1 MQSTWNN
8 QICINQVDIYIYF
21 KNLLQDSIASHVKN
35 LSVSA
40 FLRLDG
46 SIPGV
51 VCEAAADEVRS
62 FTLQYSSLPLHFFF
76 FIISFYYYT
85 YHSCRF
91 PMRKFSYGI
100 SCFSGT
106 PFFLSVAVSV
116 NWWRT
121 ISHRVIMKSIN
132 VLLSALQTVTQD
144 EWGSPSLIL
153 CLRYGQAAVLF
164 FFVFIENFIQH
175 TFSSKKAI
183 YRNSCR
189 TLLLHWGFLK
199 WKRSN

>member
-62 FTLQYSSLPLHFFF
+62 FTLQYSSLPLLFFF
-76 FIISFYYYT
+76 FISFYYHT

-121 ISHRVIMKSIN
+121 ISHRVIMKTIN
-132 VLLSALQTVTQD
+132 MCYFLLCRPLLRMNEALHLSYYV
-144 EWGSPSLIL
+144 
-153 CLRYGQAAVLF
+153 YGMDKQQCF
-164 FFVFIENFIQH
+164 FFIVFIENFIQH

-189 TLLLHWGFLK
+189 TLLLHWGFWK